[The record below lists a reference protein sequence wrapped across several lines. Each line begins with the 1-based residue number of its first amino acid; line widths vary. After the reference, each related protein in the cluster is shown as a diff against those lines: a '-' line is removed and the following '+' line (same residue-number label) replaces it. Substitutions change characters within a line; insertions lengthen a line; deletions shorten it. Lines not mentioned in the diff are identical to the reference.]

1 MISANRR
8 EIHRKWLLEV
18 TQLPTAAGREGRV
31 IQSIMR
37 WVKSKPGLTLNED
50 ASGNLI
56 VAMKDAQGTDLPPV
70 YITAHLDH
78 PAFVVERIVS
88 PSCVELS
95 FRGGVMDDYFKDAKV
110 TVWSSTDTKHKAVLT
125 GEASAAPVNE
135 SESPFKHYTAELSDG
150 HDTTEGLNIGDVA
163 VWDLPPAEILDGILH
178 TCACDD
184 LAAVAA
190 ALAAM
195 DVIEENKQSARDVR
209 LIFTRAEEIGFI
221 GAIAAC
227 RDGTMPKNAIVIALE
242 NSRSFPHDS
251 PIGGGPIVRVG
262 DRISIFSPSL
272 TEAIAKCA
280 EELAGG
286 PSTPHAKEK
295 VDKGRKWK
303 WQRKLMAGGACE
315 ASVFCAAGY
324 DATCVCLPLG
334 NYHNMGDLA
343 AVQEGTNT
351 RRATIEREQIAVCDF
366 EGLVDLLIA
375 CAQDPRFS
383 SANGGTNPLGPGLKP
398 SGAVGPLVEK
408 LWRERAFVLK
418 A

>member
-8 EIHRKWLLEV
+8 EMHRKWLLDV

-31 IQSIMR
+31 LEYIR
-37 WVKSKPGLTLNED
+37 NWVKARAGLTLTAD
-50 ASGNLI
+50 ASGNLV
-56 VAMKDAQGTDLPPV
+56 VAIKNAKGTDLAPV

-95 FRGGVMDDYFKDAKV
+95 FRGGVMDDYFKEAKV
-110 TVWSSTDTKHKAVLT
+110 TVWSSTDTRHNATLT
-125 GEASAAPVNE
+125 GEASAAPVNG
-135 SESPFKHYTAELSDG
+135 SESPFKHYTAELSDTN
-150 HDTTEGLNIGDVA
+150 DTTEGLKIGDVA
-163 VWDLPPAEILDGILH
+163 VWDLPPAEILNGILH

-195 DVIEENKQSARDVR
+195 DVIEENKETARDVR

-227 RDGTMPKNAIVIALE
+227 RDGTISKNSIVIALE

-280 EELAGG
+280 EALAGG
-286 PSTPHAKEK
+286 PSTPHAKDK
-295 VDKGRKWK
+295 VDKSRKWK

-351 RRATIEREQIAVCDF
+351 RRATIEREQIAISDF
-366 EGLVDLLIA
+366 EGLVDLLVA
-375 CAQDPRFS
+375 CAQDPRI
-383 SANGGTNPLGPGLKP
+383 AGENLLGPGLKP

-418 A
+418 G

>member
-1 MISANRR
+1 MISAQRR
-8 EIHRKWLLEV
+8 ELHRQWLLEV
-18 TQLPTAAGREGRV
+18 TQIPTAAGKESRV
-31 IQSIMR
+31 IDYIRR
-37 WVKSKPGLTLNED
+37 WVKSRPALRLAED
-50 ASGNLI
+50 KSGNLT
-56 VAMKDAQGTDLPPV
+56 VSMNDAKGTDLPPL

-95 FRGGVMDDYFKDAKV
+95 FRGGVMDEYFKDGKV
-110 TVWSSTDTKHKAVLT
+110 TLWSSTDTRHNATLT
-125 GEASAAPVNE
+125 GEASAAPING
-135 SESPFKHYTAELSDG
+135 SESPFKHYTAELNDT
-150 HDTTEGLNIGDVA
+150 HDTTEGLKVGDVA
-163 VWDLPPAEILDGILH
+163 VWDLPAAEISNGILH
-178 TCACDD
+178 TSACDD

-195 DVIEENKQSARDVR
+195 DVIEEYKETARDVR

-227 RDGTMPKNAIVIALE
+227 RDGTMPKNSIVIALE

-280 EELAGG
+280 ETLAGG
-286 PSTPHAKEK
+286 PSIPHARDK
-295 VDKGRKWK
+295 VDKSRKWK

-351 RRATIEREQIAVCDF
+351 RKATIEREQIAISDF
-366 EGLVDLLIA
+366 EGLVDLLVA
-375 CAQDPRFS
+375 CAQDPRI
-383 SANGGTNPLGPGLKP
+383 SAGAGGNPLGPGLKP

-408 LWRERAFVLK
+408 LWRERAFVLG

>member
-1 MISANRR
+1 MISAQRR
-8 EIHRKWLLEV
+8 ESHRKWLLEV
-18 TQLPTAAGREGRV
+18 TQIPTAAGKEGRV
-31 IQSIMR
+31 IDYIRR
-37 WVKSKPGLTLNED
+37 WVKSRPALRLAED
-50 ASGNLI
+50 KSGNLT
-56 VAMKDAQGTDLPPV
+56 VSMNDAKGTDLPPV

-78 PAFVVERIVS
+78 PAFVVERVVS

-95 FRGGVMDDYFKDAKV
+95 FRGGVMDDYFKEAKV
-110 TVWSSTDTKHKAVLT
+110 ALWSSTDTRHAATLT
-125 GEASAAPVNE
+125 GEASAPPVNGG
-135 SESPFKHYTAELSDG
+135 ESPFKHYTAELCDS
-150 HDTTEGLNIGDVA
+150 HDTTEGLKIGDVA
-163 VWDLPPAEILDGILH
+163 VWDLPPAEISNGILH
-178 TCACDD
+178 TLGCDD

-195 DVIEENKQSARDVR
+195 DVIEEYKETARDVR

-227 RDGTMPKNAIVIALE
+227 RDGTMPKNSIVIALE

-280 EELAGG
+280 SALAGG
-286 PSTPHAKEK
+286 PATPHAKEK
-295 VDKGRKWK
+295 VDKSRTWK

-351 RRATIEREQIAVCDF
+351 RKATVEREQIAISDF
-366 EGLVDLLIA
+366 EGLVDLLVA
-375 CAQDPRFS
+375 CAQDPRI
-383 SANGGTNPLGPGLKP
+383 SAGAGGNPLGPGLKP
-398 SGAVGPLVEK
+398 SGSVAPLVEK
-408 LWRERAFVLK
+408 LWRERAFVLT